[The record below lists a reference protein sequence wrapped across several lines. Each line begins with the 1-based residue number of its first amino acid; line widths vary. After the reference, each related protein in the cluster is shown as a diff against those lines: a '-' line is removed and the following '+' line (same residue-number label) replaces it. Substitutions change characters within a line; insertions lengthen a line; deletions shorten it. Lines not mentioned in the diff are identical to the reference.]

1 MLKKIILIFVL
12 MVNFVTFSS
21 EIKEENTKELK
32 SPECRAYLVG
42 DINGNIYYSENE
54 NEMVPLASVTKVMTL
69 LLTYDAIHEGK
80 IKYDDKVV
88 VDKIMATMGG
98 SRIWMKEGSKIS
110 VEDLIKATALHSANN
125 AAYGLAKLVGG
136 DIDKFV
142 EMMNDK
148 AEMLGFGDEIKYYTP
163 TGLPTSMTGRKT
175 DVGSALGVYKLSMAA
190 LKYEDYIDI
199 FSRKK
204 DVIYSG
210 REKIYNRNKL
220 IGKDGIYGIKTGHHD
235 NWYNISVASD
245 KDNINSIVVVLG
257 AYDEKT
263 RDENILGKIALF
275 HSEYSFKNVLNKE
288 FPVGELDIIN
298 GTAKRA
304 EIYPDRDY
312 SGIIKNDS
320 EIKFL
325 VRRDKK
331 EAPFVENEV
340 IGTYKLYVD
349 DEIKDEGNVLIREN
363 IEESEKFF
371 KVLDF

>member
-12 MVNFVTFSS
+12 MVNFIAFSS

-42 DINGNIYYSENE
+42 DVNGNIYYSENE

-88 VDKIMATMGG
+88 VDKTMATMGG

-148 AEMLGFGDEIKYYTP
+148 AEMLGFGEEIKYYTP
-163 TGLPTSMTGRKT
+163 TGLPTSMTGRKI
-175 DVGSALGVYKLSMAA
+175 DVGSAIGVYKLSLAA
-190 LKYEDYIDI
+190 LKYEDYINM

-245 KDNINSIVVVLG
+245 KENINSIVVVLG

-298 GTAKRA
+298 GTTKRA

-320 EIKFL
+320 EIKFV

-331 EAPFVENEV
+331 EAPFAENEV

-349 DEIKDEGNVLIREN
+349 DEVKDEGNVLIREN